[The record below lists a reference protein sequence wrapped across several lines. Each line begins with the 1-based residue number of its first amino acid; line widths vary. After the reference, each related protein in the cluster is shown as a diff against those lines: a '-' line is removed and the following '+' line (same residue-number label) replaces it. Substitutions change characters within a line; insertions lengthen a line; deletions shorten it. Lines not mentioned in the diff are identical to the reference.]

1 MENRCPKCE
10 EDYYYCDDNDIEQN
24 GDTLWVTYWC
34 ICNSCGQRWKYVE
47 EFTLK
52 DAWVETEE
60 ED

>member
-1 MENRCPKCE
+1 MENKCPKCG
-10 EDYYYCDDNDIEQN
+10 EDYYYCDDNDIEQD

-34 ICNSCGQRWKYVE
+34 ICNSCGKRWRYVE

-52 DAWVETEE
+52 DAWIETEK

>member
-1 MENRCPKCE
+1 MENKCPKCGE
-10 EDYYYCDDNDIEQN
+10 YSHYCYNDSIEQD
-24 GDTLWVTYWC
+24 GDTIWIDHWC
-34 ICNSCGQRWKYVE
+34 RCSSCGQHWTYVE

>member
-1 MENRCPKCE
+1 MENKCPKCG
-10 EDYYYCDDNDIEQN
+10 EDYYYRDDNDIEQN

-52 DAWVETEE
+52 DVWIETEE

>member
-1 MENRCPKCE
+1 MENKCPKCGE
-10 EDYYYCDDNDIEQN
+10 NYYYCDDNDIEQN

-34 ICNSCGQRWKYVE
+34 ICNSCGQRWRYVE

-52 DAWVETEE
+52 DAWIETEE